1 MARFMRKGKTKVYF
15 VPTIANKAAPTVA
28 EITAGTALTGQ
39 IAEMNGFMFSNSPID
54 TPDMSTAFVNKIPGE
69 DSVDD
74 SNIVFY
80 EDDSSDVLRTALAKG
95 SNGHIVIFPKGTAG
109 ASPAAAD
116 KAEVWPVTIASNSRQ
131 YTADNEAAKFQV
143 VFATTA
149 PPTDPATIAA

>member
-15 VPTIANKAAPTVA
+15 VPTISNKAAPTVA
-28 EITAGTALTGQ
+28 EITAGTVLTAS
-39 IAEMNGFMFSNSPID
+39 IAEMNGFTFSNNPID

-80 EDDSSDVLRTALAKG
+80 EDDTTDTLRTSQAKG
-95 SNGHIVIFPKGTAG
+95 TNGYIVTFPKGTAG

-143 VFATTA
+143 VYAITA
-149 PPTDPATIAA
+149 PPVEATVAA